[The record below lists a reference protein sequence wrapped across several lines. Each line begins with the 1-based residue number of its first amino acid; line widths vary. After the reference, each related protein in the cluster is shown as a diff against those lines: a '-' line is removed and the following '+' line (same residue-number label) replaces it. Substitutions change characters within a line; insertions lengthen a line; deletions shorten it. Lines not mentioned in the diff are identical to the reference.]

1 MNHHLPQ
8 LQPCLRVRYTSGLCT
23 PMSLHGCQP
32 SCLFSHD
39 HSHSCSS
46 PTWSFPLVHFKTL
59 IWNLKILF
67 ILLSSILFYN
77 KAQQHTEFQLYQAS
91 FFVIEKKKKKKG
103 VNFILNI
110 GKKKEKKS
118 NIPADLSTDHRSCN
132 CYQWNPY
139 QEENKVT
146 VSHALQSWP
155 RYSMLSDTKRL
166 FF

>member
-77 KAQQHTEFQLYQAS
+77 KAQQHTE
-91 FFVIEKKKKKKG
+91 KK
-103 VNFILNI
+103 NILR
-110 GKKKEKKS
+110 KKS

-166 FF
+166 FFFKYRIRSTYHSPA